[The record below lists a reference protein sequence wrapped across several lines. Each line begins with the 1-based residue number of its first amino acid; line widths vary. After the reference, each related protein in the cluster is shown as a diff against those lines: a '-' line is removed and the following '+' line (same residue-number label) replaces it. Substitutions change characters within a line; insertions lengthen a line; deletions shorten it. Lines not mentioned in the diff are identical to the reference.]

1 MIALPDIGSSL
12 PETFLRTAVVYRFL
26 VMVLRRILG
35 DVGRAADSSS
45 ERPVT

>member
-26 VMVLRRILG
+26 VIVLRRIPR
-35 DVGRAADSSS
+35 DIGRATDPSP